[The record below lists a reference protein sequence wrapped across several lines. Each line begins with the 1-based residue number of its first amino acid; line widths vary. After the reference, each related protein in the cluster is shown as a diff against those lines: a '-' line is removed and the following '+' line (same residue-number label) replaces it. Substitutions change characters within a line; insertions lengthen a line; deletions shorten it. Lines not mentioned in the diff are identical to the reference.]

1 MNILQLLDHCSA
13 LLVACE
19 HSDTTNAD
27 LKHQAGVLG
36 RACATAAQEIEKE
49 VEKKRQKQWTK
60 GRKKA

>member
-13 LLVACE
+13 ALVAIE

-27 LKHQAGVLG
+27 LKLRAGVLG
-36 RACATAAQEIEKE
+36 RACALAAQEIEQAM
-49 VEKKRQKQWTK
+49 EKKRQKQWTK